1 MSTATRGPEPGLA
14 DRPATDRPPCRES
27 GTAAAGGA
35 DFDSIVF
42 RDIPLAILAA
52 AAVLAVVSG
61 TRSTEAAGPW
71 IWIVS
76 LVLVGLPHGAADLA
90 IGRLLAGRSIREL
103 LLGGLLYVSGMACV
117 AALFAV
123 SPVGTVVLFS
133 LVSIWHFGIGHRDT
147 EPDGQPDGKP
157 PRGVAGWSWPADA
170 VAAMARAGAVL
181 GVPAVA
187 WPHATASVADRLV
200 TLLHAGESS
209 QGPFFDEQVVS
220 VAGLALV
227 ATSIAAI
234 VVEAVARRGRGIG
247 WLVVEVGTFAAVAWV
262 ADPLFSVGLY
272 YLVWHAWRHMRT
284 LATAGTARSLAA
296 AVGRIHLL
304 GLPLL
309 VPTCAALG
317 GLWWLLS
324 PDHSPRDLAILSI
337 GVYLIVTPSHDVLV
351 RRFRDRRGHETIS

>member
-1 MSTATRGPEPGLA
+1 MSTVTRGPEPGVPA
-14 DRPATDRPPCRES
+14 QPATDRPPCRES
-27 GTAAAGGA
+27 GAAAAGAAG
-35 DFDSIVF
+35 FDRLVF
-42 RDIPLAILAA
+42 RDLPLAILAA
-52 AAVLAVVSG
+52 ATVSAMAAG
-61 TRSTEAAGPW
+61 AGWTEAVGPW

-103 LLGGLLYVSGMACV
+103 FLGGLLYLAGMACV
-117 AALFAV
+117 ASLFAV

-147 EPDGQPDGKP
+147 EPDGGPEKTS
-157 PRGVAGWSWPADA
+157 PRSVAGWAWPADA

-187 WPHATASVADRLV
+187 WPHATAEVADRLV
-200 TLLHAGESS
+200 TLLHAGDPSR
-209 QGPFFDEQVVS
+209 GPFFDEQAVHW
-220 VAGLALV
+220 AGLALV
-227 ATSIAAI
+227 AVSIAAI
-234 VVEAVARRGRGIG
+234 VVEAVIRRGRGIG
-247 WLVVEVGTFAAVAWV
+247 WLAIEVGTFAALAWV

-272 YLVWHAWRHMRT
+272 YLAWHAWRHMRSLT
-284 LATAGTARSLAA
+284 TAGTSRSLAA
-296 AVGRIHLL
+296 AVAQIHLL

-324 PDHSPRDLAILSI
+324 PTRSPRDLAILSI

-351 RRFRDRRGHETIS
+351 RRFRDRRGHENIS